1 MSNSRL
7 DPLRV
12 HPYTNRLAAPPQQPV
27 FPRRFQASL
36 GRQEYSA
43 SRRDPLRG
51 EPNTNRLAAPPQQP
65 VFPRRFQA
73 SLGDEQKNRLQ
84 QC

>member
-7 DPLRV
+7 DPLRR

-43 SRRDPLRG
+43 SRRDPLW
-51 EPNTNRLAAPPQQP
+51 EQTNTNRLAASPHKA